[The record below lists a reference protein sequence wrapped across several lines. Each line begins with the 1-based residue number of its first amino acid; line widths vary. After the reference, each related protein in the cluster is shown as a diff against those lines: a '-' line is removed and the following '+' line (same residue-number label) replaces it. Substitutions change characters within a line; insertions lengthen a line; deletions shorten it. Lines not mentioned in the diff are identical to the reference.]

1 MPASSKTKMKKI
13 FLLLKV
19 GKLSCY
25 SNQKS
30 EKKRKQ
36 IQWIKIQILHN
47 KDLTTN
53 IGIMVEIW

>member
-13 FLLLKV
+13 FFPLKV

-30 EKKRKQ
+30 EKKNSNSA
-36 IQWIKIQILHN
+36 H
-47 KDLTTN
+47 
-53 IGIMVEIW
+53 

>member
-1 MPASSKTKMKKI
+1 MPASSKKRMKKI

-30 EKKRKQ
+30 EKKKEFSELKSKYYTVRTLQQ
-36 IQWIKIQILHN
+36 I
-47 KDLTTN
+47 
-53 IGIMVEIW
+53 

>member
-13 FLLLKV
+13 FLPLKV

-30 EKKRKQ
+30 EKKKA
-36 IQWIKIQILHN
+36 N
-47 KDLTTN
+47 SVN
-53 IGIMVEIW
+53 

>member
-1 MPASSKTKMKKI
+1 MPASSKKKMKKI

-30 EKKRKQ
+30 EEKKR
-36 IQWIKIQILHN
+36 IQ
-47 KDLTTN
+47 
-53 IGIMVEIW
+53 